1 MLRQLINFAVSQ
13 RAFVL
18 LAFAIMVVIGFRAF
32 KSLPIEAF
40 PDVQDV
46 QVQIITQVPGKAPEE
61 VERSVTLP
69 IEREMSGVPRVT
81 QQRSVSMTGLS
92 VVTLIFSDGTQDRFA
107 RSQVLEKLQGVST
120 LPPGVT
126 PTLAPL
132 TTAVGEIY
140 RYIIEAPAG
149 TSLNEIRS
157 VQDWVVRPIIR
168 RIPGIADVTSFGGTV
183 REIQINADPILMRR
197 NGITLNTLASAIAA
211 NNENTG
217 GGILQRGSEGLVLR
231 SSGIYRNLE
240 DIQMTVVRSENGRVI
255 LVRDVADVVVGHAP
269 QMGSVSVAIR
279 DEAGDMIQQEGVVEG
294 IIMML
299 RGENPAVVIEDVKQK
314 IEWLNEEAHMP
325 PGFSIRPLYD
335 RTELVN
341 NTVNTVSHNLTLGA
355 ILVIVVLIVFLRD
368 IKVSLIVASLI
379 PLTLLFVFIMMDLF
393 KVSANLISLGAV
405 DFGIIID
412 SAVVVAEA
420 LMVKMT
426 MQTGP
431 EFDHLGHNRPVW
443 RLNALKTTVSSLASP
458 ILYSKAIIILA
469 FLPIFTF
476 QRVEGK
482 IFSPVALTLSC
493 ALLGAILLTLT
504 YVPTML
510 AYLVD
515 KEPLLEPHLD
525 WMHRWQDKYRS
536 RLNHFLSMPQK
547 IYKWVIGSMIASLL
561 LVPLIGT
568 EFLPKLDE
576 GNIWLTVSLPPST
589 HIQQTRDVERTIR
602 NYISNYPEVRKV
614 ITHVGR
620 PDEGTDPKGPNNIE
634 VLVDLAPR
642 KDWGFS
648 DKRMLVTH
656 MSEGLAAMPGV
667 PTNFSQVIQDSVEES
682 LSGVKGEIAI
692 KIFGPDLNILQE
704 KADLVAGLISSID
717 GAIEV
722 AAIQVGGQTEI
733 NVLPDR
739 EKMARYGITIAEL
752 NKTFETAMAGYQATG
767 FFDGDRRYAVTVR
780 MSSDYRTSVNDIA
793 NLAIELPG
801 EGGHTIPLGEIANV
815 EVKQGASRIARE
827 AGMRAV
833 SVKANLSGR
842 DMGSF
847 IKEAQS
853 KVNRE
858 VSLPA
863 GYTMTWGGQ
872 FENQQRAMSRLKVIV
887 PASLIAIFGLLFWM
901 FRSYKIALLILILAP
916 TTLIGGLIGLAVSGL
931 HLSISAAVGF
941 IAVSGIAIQNGVI
954 LVEEIVQLL
963 RNGKPF
969 DEAVRQGA
977 VVRLRPILMTA
988 LMAGLG
994 LLPAALS
1001 DGIGSETQRPFAV
1014 VIVGGILSA
1023 TICTIYLL
1031 PVMFSRMFKTEKT
1044 LSVLGNTGS

>member
-1 MLRQLINFAVSQ
+1 MLRQLINFAVNQ
-13 RAFVL
+13 RAFIL
-18 LAFAIMVVIGFRAF
+18 LAFAIMSIVGIRALRD
-32 KSLPIEAF
+32 LPIEAF

-61 VERSVTLP
+61 VERNVTLP

-92 VVTLIFSDGTQDRFA
+92 VITLIFSDGTQDRFA
-107 RSQVLEKLQGVST
+107 RSQVLEKLREVS

-132 TTAVGEIY
+132 TTAVGEIF
-140 RYIIEAPAG
+140 RYVIEAPAG
-149 TSLNEIRS
+149 TPLSEIRV
-157 VQDWVVRPIIR
+157 VQDWVVRPVIR
-168 RIPGIADVTSFGGTV
+168 RAPGIADVTTFGGTIK
-183 REIQINADPILMRR
+183 EIQVNVDPLAMRR
-197 NGITLNTLASAIAA
+197 YGVTLNQLTDAISA
-211 NNENTG
+211 NNDSTG
-217 GGILQRGSEGLVLR
+217 GGILRRGAEGLVLR
-231 SSGIYRNLE
+231 STGIYRNIE
-240 DIQMTVVRSENGRVI
+240 DIQLTVVRSENGRAI
-255 LVRDVADVVVGHAP
+255 LVRDVADVIVGSAYP
-269 QMGSVSVAIR
+269 TGSVSIAVR
-279 DEAGDMIQQEGVVEG
+279 DDQAALVQHEGVVEG
-294 IIMML
+294 IVMML
-299 RGENPAVVIEDVKQK
+299 RGENPAAVIEGVREK
-314 IEWLNEEAHMP
+314 IDWLNSQEHMP
-325 PGFSIRPLYD
+325 PGFKIKPLYD

-341 NTVNTVSHNLTLGA
+341 NTVNTVTHNLVLGA
-355 ILVIVVLIVFLRD
+355 LLVIGVLVVFLRN
-368 IKVSLIVASLI
+368 IKVSLVVASLI

-412 SAVVVAEA
+412 SAVVVVEA

-426 MQTGP
+426 LQTGP

-443 RLNALKTTVSSLASP
+443 RLNALKGTVSALASP

-469 FLPIFTF
+469 FIPIFTF

-510 AYLVD
+510 AYMVD
-515 KEPLLEPHLD
+515 NKPLLEPHLE
-525 WMHRWQDKYRS
+525 WMHRWQLKYKEKLS
-536 RLNHFLSMPQK
+536 SFLAAPGK
-547 IYKWVIGSMIASLL
+547 IYKRVLGALIASLFLIPVIGS
-561 LVPLIGT
+561 

-576 GNIWLTVSLPPST
+576 GNIWLTIMLPPAT
-589 HIQQTRDVERTIR
+589 HFEQTRDVERSIR
-602 NYISNYPEVRKV
+602 AYMSSYPETRK
-614 ITHVGR
+614 IISHIGR

-634 VLVDLAPR
+634 VLIDLAPR
-642 KDWGFS
+642 SEWRFS
-648 DKRMLVTH
+648 TKEELVKS
-656 MSEGLAAMPGV
+656 MSAGLSAMPGV

-682 LSGVKGEIAI
+682 LSGVKGEIAV
-692 KIFGPDLNILQE
+692 KIYGPDLNILQE
-704 KADLVAGLISSID
+704 KADRVAGIIAGIK

-733 NVLPDR
+733 SVVPNR
-739 EKMARYGITIAEL
+739 EKMARLGIPISEI
-752 NKTFETAMAGYQATG
+752 NRTFETAMGGYEATG
-767 FFDGDRRYAVTVR
+767 FYEGDRRFDVTVR
-780 MSSDYRTSVNDIA
+780 MSKPNRDAIIDIA
-793 NLAIELPG
+793 SLAIELPG
-801 EGGHTIPLGEIANV
+801 DGNHTIPLGEIASI
-815 EVKQGASRIARE
+815 EVKQGASRISRE

-847 IKEAQS
+847 IKEAQR
-853 KVNRE
+853 KVKRE
-858 VSLPA
+858 VALPP

-872 FENQQRAMSRLKVIV
+872 FENQQRAMARLKVIV

-901 FRSYKIALLILILAP
+901 FRSYKIAAIILALAP
-916 TTLIGGLIGLAVSGL
+916 TTLIGGLFGLAISGL

-954 LVEEIVQLL
+954 MVEEIVEML

-969 DEAVRQGA
+969 DQAVREGA
-977 VVRLRPILMTA
+977 VLRMRPIIMTA

-1001 DGIGSETQRPFAV
+1001 SGIGSETQRPFAV
-1014 VIVGGILSA
+1014 VIVGGIISA
-1023 TICTIYLL
+1023 TICTLYLL
-1031 PVMFSRMFKTEKT
+1031 PVMFSRLVKREKT
-1044 LSVLGNTGS
+1044 S

>member
-1 MLRQLINFAVSQ
+1 MLRQLVNFAVSQ
-13 RAFVL
+13 RAFIL
-18 LAFAIMVVIGFRAF
+18 LVFAIMSVVGIRAL
-32 KSLPIEAF
+32 KDLPIEAF

-46 QVQIITQVPGKAPEE
+46 QVQVITQVPGKAPEE

-92 VVTLIFSDGTQDRFA
+92 VITLIFSDGTQDRFA
-107 RSQVLEKLQGVST
+107 RSQVLEKLQNVT

-132 TTAVGEIY
+132 TTAVGEIF
-140 RYIIEAPAG
+140 RYVVEAPEG
-149 TSLNEIRS
+149 TPLNEIRA
-157 VQDWVVRPIIR
+157 VQDWVIRPVIR
-168 RIPGIADVTSFGGTV
+168 RAPGIADVTSFGGTV
-183 REIQINADPILMRR
+183 KEIQVNADPVAMRR
-197 NGITLNTLASAIAA
+197 YGVTLNQLAEAVSA
-211 NNENTG
+211 NNDSTG
-217 GGILQRGSEGLVLR
+217 GGILRRGSEGLVLR

-240 DIQMTVVRSENGRVI
+240 DIQMTVVRSENGRAI
-255 LVRDVADVVVGHAP
+255 LVRDVADVAIGSAP
-269 QMGSVSVAIR
+269 QTGSVSVALR
-279 DEAGDMIQQEGVVEG
+279 DENGVVVQHEGVVEG
-294 IIMML
+294 IVMML
-299 RGENPAVVIEDVKQK
+299 RGENPAVVIEGVREK
-314 IEWLNEEAHMP
+314 IDWLNTQEHMP
-325 PGFSIRPLYD
+325 PGFHIKPLYD

-341 NTVNTVSHNLTLGA
+341 NTVHTVSHNLIVGA
-355 ILVIVVLIVFLRD
+355 LLVIGVLVVFLRNLK
-368 IKVSLIVASLI
+368 ISLIVASLI

-412 SAVVVAEA
+412 SAVVVVEA
-420 LMVKMT
+420 LMVKMA

-443 RLNALKTTVSSLASP
+443 RLNALKSTVSSLASP

-469 FLPIFTF
+469 FVPIFTF

-493 ALLGAILLTLT
+493 ALFGAILLTLT
-504 YVPTML
+504 YVPTLL
-510 AYLVD
+510 AYMVD
-515 KEPLLEPHLD
+515 KGPLLEPHLE
-525 WMHRWQDKYRS
+525 WMHRWQEKYKESLDKF
-536 RLNHFLSMPQK
+536 LNAPKK
-547 IYKWVIGSMIASLL
+547 IYTRVLATLVASLFMIP
-561 LVPLIGT
+561 VIGT

-576 GNIWLTVSLPPST
+576 GNIWLTIMLPPAT
-589 HIQQTRDVERTIR
+589 HIEQTRDVERSIR
-602 NYISNYPEVRKV
+602 AYISNYPEAKKI

-634 VLVDLAPR
+634 ILVDLAPR
-642 KDWGFS
+642 SEWRYSTKEA
-648 DKRMLVTH
+648 LVH
-656 MSEGLAAMPGV
+656 DMSQGLNAMPGV
-667 PTNFSQVIQDSVEES
+667 PTNFSQVIQDNVEES

-692 KIFGPDLNILQE
+692 KVYGPDLNILQE
-704 KADLVAGLISSID
+704 KADHVAGIISGIK
-717 GAIEV
+717 GAVEV

-733 NVLPDR
+733 SVIPDR
-739 EKMARYGITIAEL
+739 ERMARLGISIADL
-752 NKTFETAMAGYQATG
+752 NRTFETAMGGFEATG
-767 FFDGDRRYAVTVR
+767 FFDGDRRYDVTVR
-780 MSSDYRTSVNDIA
+780 MSQSSRASINDIA
-793 NLAIELPG
+793 NLAIRLPG
-801 EGGHTIPLGEIANV
+801 DANATIPLGEIASI
-815 EVKQGASRIARE
+815 EVKQGASRISRE

-847 IKEAQS
+847 IKEAQK
-853 KVNRE
+853 KVKRE
-858 VSLPA
+858 VSLPP

-872 FENQQRAMSRLKVIV
+872 FENQQRAMARLKVIV

-901 FRSYKIALLILILAP
+901 FRSYKIATIILAIAP
-916 TTLIGGLIGLAVSGL
+916 TTLIGGLFGLAISGL

-954 LVEEIVQLL
+954 MIEEIVEML

-969 DEAVRQGA
+969 DQAVREGA
-977 VVRLRPILMTA
+977 VLRMRPIIMTA

-1001 DGIGSETQRPFAV
+1001 HGIGSETQRPFAV
-1014 VIVGGILSA
+1014 VIVGGVISA
-1023 TICTIYLL
+1023 TICTLFLL
-1031 PVMFSRMFKTEKT
+1031 PVLFSRLVKREKP
-1044 LSVLGNTGS
+1044 LSAIESKS

>member
-1 MLRQLINFAVSQ
+1 MLRQLVNFAINQ
-13 RAFVL
+13 RAFIL
-18 LAFAIMVVIGFRAF
+18 LAFAIMSIVGIRALRD
-32 KSLPIEAF
+32 LPIEAF

-46 QVQIITQVPGKAPEE
+46 QVQVITQVPGKAPEE

-92 VVTLIFSDGTQDRFA
+92 VITLIFSDGTQDRFA
-107 RSQVLEKLQGVST
+107 RSQVLEKLQGVS

-132 TTAVGEIY
+132 TTAVGEIF
-140 RYIIEAPAG
+140 RYIVEAPEG
-149 TSLNEIRS
+149 TPLSEIRV
-157 VQDWVVRPIIR
+157 VQDWVVRPAIR
-168 RIPGIADVTSFGGTV
+168 RVPGIADVTSFGGTV
-183 REIQINADPILMRR
+183 KEIQINADPVALRR
-197 NGITLNTLASAIAA
+197 YGISLNQLADAIAV
-211 NNENTG
+211 NNESTG
-217 GGILQRGSEGLVLR
+217 GGILRRGSEGLVLR
-231 SSGIYRNLE
+231 STGIYRNLE
-240 DIQMTVVRSENGRVI
+240 DIQLTVVRSDQGRAV
-255 LVRDVADVVVGHAP
+255 LVRDVADVAVGSAP
-269 QMGSVSVAIR
+269 QAGSVSVALRNEHGAIV
-279 DEAGDMIQQEGVVEG
+279 QHEGVVEG
-294 IIMML
+294 IVMMI
-299 RGENPAVVIEDVKQK
+299 RGENPAVVIEGVREK
-314 IEWLNEEAHMP
+314 IDWLNSQEHMP
-325 PGFSIRPLYD
+325 PGFRIKPLYD
-335 RTELVN
+335 RTELVD
-341 NTVNTVSHNLTLGA
+341 NTVHTVTHNLILGA
-355 ILVIVVLIVFLRD
+355 LLVIAVLVVFLRN

-412 SAVVVAEA
+412 SAVVVVEA

-431 EFDHLGHNRPVW
+431 EFDHLGHNRPIW
-443 RLNALKTTVSSLASP
+443 RLNALKGTVSSLASP

-469 FLPIFTF
+469 FVPIFTF

-493 ALLGAILLTLT
+493 ALLGAIILTLT

-510 AYLVD
+510 AYMVD
-515 KEPLLEPHLD
+515 KGPLIEPHLE
-525 WMHRWQDKYRS
+525 WMHRWQLAYKQKLS
-536 RLNHFLSMPQK
+536 IFLSAPGK
-547 IYKWVIGSMIASLL
+547 VYKWFVGALLASLFMIP
-561 LVPLIGT
+561 VIGT

-576 GNIWLTVSLPPST
+576 GNIWLTIMLPPAT
-589 HIQQTRDVERTIR
+589 HIEQTRDVERSIR
-602 NYISNYPEVRKV
+602 AYISTYPETRKI

-634 VLVDLAPR
+634 ILVDLAPR
-642 KDWGFS
+642 NDWRFS
-648 DKRMLVTH
+648 TKEALVEH
-656 MSEGLAAMPGV
+656 MSKGLSAMPGV
-667 PTNFSQVIQDSVEES
+667 PTNFSQVIQDNVEES

-704 KADLVAGLISSID
+704 KADHVAGLIASIK

-722 AAIQVGGQTEI
+722 AAIQVGGQTEVSVI
-733 NVLPDR
+733 PDR
-739 EKMARYGITIAEL
+739 EKMARLGIPISEV
-752 NKTFETAMAGYQATG
+752 NRTFETAMGGYEATG
-767 FFDGDRRYAVTVR
+767 FYEGDRRFDVTVR
-780 MSSDYRTSVNDIA
+780 LSPDNRASINDIA
-793 NLAIELPG
+793 NLAIDLPG
-801 EGGHTIPLGEIANV
+801 QDDHTIPLGEIANI
-815 EVKQGASRIARE
+815 EVKQGASRISRE

-847 IKEAQS
+847 IKEAQR
-853 KVNRE
+853 KVRRE
-858 VSLPA
+858 VGLPP

-872 FENQQRAMSRLKVIV
+872 FENQQRAMGRLKVIV

-901 FRSYKIALLILILAP
+901 FRSYKIAAIILALAP
-916 TTLIGGLIGLAVSGL
+916 TTLIGGLFGLALSGL

-954 LVEEIVQLL
+954 MVEEIVEML

-969 DEAVRQGA
+969 EQAVREGA
-977 VVRLRPILMTA
+977 VLRMRPIVMTA

-1001 DGIGSETQRPFAV
+1001 HGIGSETQRPFAV
-1014 VIVGGILSA
+1014 VIVGGIISA
-1023 TICTIYLL
+1023 TVCTLYLL
-1031 PVMFSRMFKTEKT
+1031 PVMFSRLVRREK
-1044 LSVLGNTGS
+1044 SV

>member
-1 MLRQLINFAVSQ
+1 MLRQLINFAVNQ
-13 RAFVL
+13 RAFIL
-18 LAFAIMVVIGFRAF
+18 LAFAIMSIVGIRALRD
-32 KSLPIEAF
+32 LPIEAF

-61 VERSVTLP
+61 VERNVTLP

-92 VVTLIFSDGTQDRFA
+92 VITLIFSDGTQDRFA
-107 RSQVLEKLQGVST
+107 RSQVLEKLQGVS

-132 TTAVGEIY
+132 TTAVGEIF
-140 RYIIEAPAG
+140 RYVIEAPAG
-149 TSLNEIRS
+149 TPLSEIRV
-157 VQDWVVRPIIR
+157 VQDWVVRPVLR
-168 RIPGIADVTSFGGTV
+168 RAPGIADVTSFGGTIK
-183 REIQINADPILMRR
+183 EIQVNVDPVAMRR
-197 NGITLNTLASAIAA
+197 YGVTLNQLTEAISA
-211 NNENTG
+211 NNDSTG
-217 GGILQRGSEGLVLR
+217 GGILRRGAEGLVLR
-231 SSGIYRNLE
+231 STGIYRNIE
-240 DIQMTVVRSENGRVI
+240 DIQLTVVRSENGRAV
-255 LVRDVADVVVGHAP
+255 LVRDVADVIVGSATP
-269 QMGSVSVAIR
+269 TGNVSIAVR
-279 DEAGDMIQQEGVVEG
+279 DDQGTLVQHEGVVEG
-294 IIMML
+294 IVMML
-299 RGENPAVVIEDVKQK
+299 RGENPAVVIEGVREK
-314 IEWLNEEAHMP
+314 IDWLNSQEHMP
-325 PGFSIRPLYD
+325 PGFKIKPLYD

-341 NTVNTVSHNLTLGA
+341 NTVNTVTHNLVLGA
-355 ILVIVVLIVFLRD
+355 LLVIGVLVVFLRN
-368 IKVSLIVASLI
+368 IKVSLVVASLI

-412 SAVVVAEA
+412 SAVVVVEA

-426 MQTGP
+426 LQTGP

-443 RLNALKTTVSSLASP
+443 RLNALKGTVSALASP

-469 FLPIFTF
+469 FVPIFTF

-510 AYLVD
+510 AYMVD
-515 KEPLLEPHLD
+515 NKPLLEPHLE
-525 WMHRWQDKYRS
+525 WMHRWQLKYKEKLS
-536 RLNHFLSMPQK
+536 NFLAAPGK
-547 IYKWVIGSMIASLL
+547 IYKRVLGALLASLL
-561 LVPLIGT
+561 MIPVIGT

-576 GNIWLTVSLPPST
+576 GNIWLTIMLPPAT
-589 HIQQTRDVERTIR
+589 HFEQTRDVERSIR
-602 NYISNYPEVRKV
+602 AYMSTYPETRK
-614 ITHVGR
+614 IISHIGR

-634 VLVDLAPR
+634 ILVDLAPR
-642 KDWGFS
+642 SEWRFS
-648 DKRMLVTH
+648 SKEELVES
-656 MSEGLAAMPGV
+656 MSTGLSAMPGV
-667 PTNFSQVIQDSVEES
+667 PTNFSQVIQDNVEES
-682 LSGVKGEIAI
+682 LSGVKGEIAV

-704 KADLVAGLISSID
+704 KADHVAGIIAGIK

-733 NVLPDR
+733 SVVPNR
-739 EKMARYGITIAEL
+739 EKMARLGIPISEI
-752 NKTFETAMAGYQATG
+752 NRTFETAMGGYEATG
-767 FFDGDRRYAVTVR
+767 FYEGDRRFDVTVR
-780 MSSDYRTSVNDIA
+780 MSRPNRASINDIA
-793 NLAIELPG
+793 SLAIELPG
-801 EGGHTIPLGEIANV
+801 DGNHTIPLGEIASI
-815 EVKQGASRIARE
+815 EVKQGASRISRE

-847 IKEAQS
+847 IKEAQR
-853 KVNRE
+853 KVKRE
-858 VSLPA
+858 VGLPP

-872 FENQQRAMSRLKVIV
+872 FENQQRAMARLKVIV

-901 FRSYKIALLILILAP
+901 FRSYKIAAIILALAP
-916 TTLIGGLIGLAVSGL
+916 TTLIGGLFGLAISGL

-954 LVEEIVQLL
+954 MVEEIVEML

-969 DEAVRQGA
+969 DQAVREGA
-977 VVRLRPILMTA
+977 VLRMRPIIMTA

-1001 DGIGSETQRPFAV
+1001 SGIGSETQRPFAV
-1014 VIVGGILSA
+1014 VIVGGIISA
-1023 TICTIYLL
+1023 TICTLYLL
-1031 PVMFSRMFKTEKT
+1031 PVMFSRLVKREKT
-1044 LSVLGNTGS
+1044 S

>member
-1 MLRQLINFAVSQ
+1 MLRQLVNFAVSQ

-18 LAFAIMVVIGFRAF
+18 LAFAIMSVVGIRVL
-32 KSLPIEAF
+32 KDLPIEAL

-46 QVQIITQVPGKAPEE
+46 QVQVITQVPGKAPEE
-61 VERSVTLP
+61 IERSVTLP

-81 QQRSVSMTGLS
+81 QQRSVTMTGLS
-92 VVTLIFSDGTQDRFA
+92 VITLIFSDGTQDRFA
-107 RSQVLEKLQGVST
+107 RSQVLEKLQNVV

-132 TTAVGEIY
+132 TTAVGEIF
-140 RYIIEAPAG
+140 RYVLEAPEG
-149 TSLNEIRS
+149 TPLDEIRV

-168 RIPGIADVTSFGGTV
+168 RVPGIADVTSFGGTV
-183 REIQINADPILMRR
+183 KEIQVNADPIAMRR
-197 NGITLNTLASAIAA
+197 YGVTLNQLADAISA
-211 NNENTG
+211 NNDSTG
-217 GGILQRGSEGLVLR
+217 GGILRRGNEGLVLR
-231 SSGIYRNLE
+231 STGIYRNLE
-240 DIQMTVVRSENGRVI
+240 DIQMTLVRSENGRAI
-255 LVRDVADVVVGHAP
+255 LVRDVADVVTSSAP
-269 QMGSVSVAIR
+269 PTGSVSIAMR
-279 DEAGDMIQQEGVVEG
+279 DETGRIVQHEGIVEG
-294 IIMML
+294 IVMML
-299 RGENPAVVIEDVKQK
+299 RGENPAVVIEDVREK
-314 IEWLNEEAHMP
+314 IDWLNSQEHMP
-325 PGFSIRPLYD
+325 PGFVIKPLYD

-341 NTVNTVSHNLTLGA
+341 NTVQTVSHNLIVGA
-355 ILVIVVLIVFLRD
+355 LLVIGVLVVFLRNLK
-368 IKVSLIVASLI
+368 ISLIVASLI

-412 SAVVVAEA
+412 SAVVVVEA

-443 RLNALKTTVSSLASP
+443 RLNALKSTVSSLASP

-469 FLPIFTF
+469 FVPIFTF

-493 ALLGAILLTLT
+493 ALFGAILLTLT
-504 YVPTML
+504 YVPTLL
-510 AYLVD
+510 AYMVD
-515 KEPLLEPHLD
+515 KGPLLEPHLE
-525 WMHRWQDKYRS
+525 WMHRWQEKYREH
-536 RLNHFLSMPQK
+536 LNQFLAAPKK
-547 IYKWVIGSMIASLL
+547 IYKRVLLALVASLFM
-561 LVPLIGT
+561 VPIIGT

-576 GNIWLTVSLPPST
+576 GNIWLTIMLPPAT
-589 HIQQTRDVERTIR
+589 HIEQTRNVERSVR
-602 NYISNYPEVRKV
+602 AYISNYPEARKV
-614 ITHVGR
+614 ITQVGR
-620 PDEGTDPKGPNNIE
+620 PDEGTDPKGSNNLE

-642 KDWGFS
+642 STWRFANKEA
-648 DKRMLVTH
+648 LVRN
-656 MSEGLAAMPGV
+656 MSEGLSAMPGV
-667 PTNFSQVIQDSVEES
+667 PTNFSQVIQDNVEES

-692 KIFGPDLNILQE
+692 KVFGPDLNILQE
-704 KADLVAGLISSID
+704 KADHVAGIISGIK

-733 NVLPDR
+733 SVIPDR
-739 EKMARYGITIAEL
+739 QKMARLGISIAEL
-752 NKTFETAMAGYQATG
+752 NRTFETAMGGFKSTG
-767 FFDGDRRYAVTVR
+767 FFEGDRRYDVTVR
-780 MSSDYRTSVNDIA
+780 LSPNSRTSLNDIA
-793 NLAIELPG
+793 NLPIRLPG
-801 EGGHTIPLGEIANV
+801 DSNATIPLGDIANI
-815 EVKQGASRIARE
+815 EVKQGASRISRE

-847 IKEAQS
+847 IKEAQR
-853 KVNRE
+853 KVKRE
-858 VSLPA
+858 VGLPP

-901 FRSYKIALLILILAP
+901 FRSYKIAAIILAIAP
-916 TTLIGGLIGLAVSGL
+916 TTLIGGLFGLAFSGL

-954 LVEEIVQLL
+954 MVEEIVEML
-963 RNGKPF
+963 RNGRPF
-969 DEAVRQGA
+969 DQAIREGA
-977 VVRLRPILMTA
+977 VLRMRPIIMTA

-1001 DGIGSETQRPFAV
+1001 HGIGSETQRPFAV
-1014 VIVGGILSA
+1014 VIVGGVISA
-1023 TICTIYLL
+1023 TICTLFLL
-1031 PVMFSRMFKTEKT
+1031 PVLFARLNTTEKP
-1044 LSVLGNTGS
+1044 LSSTDSKA